1 MKEKYTLQELFQWN
15 KRQEELKIKR
25 RNTADHRHKWKDG
38 KRVRIFGS
46 TFHVYCV
53 VKGCEEFKVL

>member
-25 RNTADHRHKWKDG
+25 RSTADHRHNWKDG
-38 KRVRIFGS
+38 KRIRIFGS
-46 TFHVYCV
+46 TFHVYCA
-53 VKGCEEFKVL
+53 VKACEEFKVL